1 MSNPPAR
8 NETGPAGRPA
18 RSEANSSTTV
28 PSPVDSGQPPGAA
41 AEGLSASDGGSKVE
55 LAYELLRSR
64 IAQRIYE
71 PGARL
76 VMNQLAL
83 DLDMSPVPV
92 REAIRRLEAEGFV
105 EFIRHVGAKV
115 AEIDLTG
122 YLQTMETLAVLEAGA
137 VALALPAIRRT
148 DLKRAWRAQRSMVQ
162 MAEGSLDPVAFSRLN
177 EELHRSL
184 FSRCPNARL
193 LSLVETEWSRLSA
206 IRRSSFAFVPG
217 RSLASV
223 SEHRQMLEAIEG
235 GASAS
240 TVEGLVK
247 EHRMTAARVLAEW
260 DARTSAAAGLKEQE
274 ESA

>member
-1 MSNPPAR
+1 LSIGAR
-8 NETGPAGRPA
+8 AEPAGSTPDT
-18 RSEANSSTTV
+18 SETA
-28 PSPVDSGQPPGAA
+28 GG
-41 AEGLSASDGGSKVE
+41 GGSKVE

-64 IAQRIYE
+64 IAERVYE
-71 PGARL
+71 PGTRL
-76 VMNQLAL
+76 VMNQLAV

-105 EFIRHVGAKV
+105 EFTRHVGAKV
-115 AEIDLTG
+115 ADIDLAG

-137 VALALPAIRRT
+137 VALALPAIGRKE
-148 DLKRAWRAQRSMVQ
+148 LKRAWKAHRAMVRL
-162 MAEGSLDPVAFSRLN
+162 AEGSLDPVAFSRLN

-184 FSRCPNARL
+184 FSCCPNTRL

-223 SEHRQMLEAIEG
+223 SEHRVLLDAIEG
-235 GASAS
+235 GAAVA

-260 DARTSAAAGLKEQE
+260 DARTAPGSARSDEE

>member
-1 MSNPPAR
+1 MA
-8 NETGPAGRPA
+8 
-18 RSEANSSTTV
+18 EASVAS
-28 PSPVDSGQPPGAA
+28 DSGA
-41 AEGLSASDGGSKVE
+41 SKVE
-55 LAYELLRSR
+55 LAYQLLRSR
-64 IAQRIYE
+64 IAERVYE

-76 VMNQLAL
+76 VMNQLAG
-83 DLDMSPVPV
+83 DLEISPVPV

-105 EFIRHVGAKV
+105 EFTRHVGAKV
-115 AEIDLTG
+115 ADIDLKG

-137 VALALPAIRRT
+137 VAFALASIGRAE
-148 DLKRAWRAQRSMVQ
+148 LKRAWKAHDAMARL
-162 MAEGSLDPVAFSRLN
+162 AEGSLDPAAFSRLN

-184 FSRCPNARL
+184 FGCCPNTRL

-223 SEHRQMLEAIEG
+223 HEHRELLEAIEG
-235 GASAS
+235 GASVA
-240 TVEGLVK
+240 TVELMVK

-260 DARTSAAAGLKEQE
+260 DARTSATADSSAQE

>member
-1 MSNPPAR
+1 MPDAGPSSRA
-8 NETGPAGRPA
+8 TGDVPVAPVA
-18 RSEANSSTTV
+18 DVSPDAEA
-28 PSPVDSGQPPGAA
+28 
-41 AEGLSASDGGSKVE
+41 GGSKVE
-55 LAYELLRSR
+55 LAYQLLRSR
-64 IAQRIYE
+64 IAERTYE

-76 VMNQLAL
+76 VMNQLAV

-105 EFIRHVGAKV
+105 EFTRHVGAKV
-115 AEIDLTG
+115 ADIDLAG

-137 VALALPAIRRT
+137 VALALPAIGRSE
-148 DLKRAWRAQRSMVQ
+148 LKRAWKAHRAMVR

-184 FSRCPNARL
+184 FGCCPNARL

-217 RSLASV
+217 RSLESV
-223 SEHRQMLEAIEG
+223 SEHRQLLEAIEG
-235 GASAS
+235 GAPLA

-260 DARTSAAAGLKEQE
+260 DARTSAGGSRSEQE